1 LSSPQTRVVG
11 KTSQLCGIPAG
22 ANLPWSSGENIEESI
37 MQHTNVVLLQSD
49 PNIAQT
55 LAALL
60 SNSFH
65 LVHVVRS
72 VDDLRHAAAKHRPA
86 AIVLDLESVDL
97 SDIEALKKD
106 FDGVRVICNHRVA
119 DEEMWTR
126 SLSVGADDC
135 CPSSDMRAIL
145 SSATRADQVCRQ
157 MAA

>member
-1 LSSPQTRVVG
+1 
-11 KTSQLCGIPAG
+11 
-22 ANLPWSSGENIEESI
+22 
-37 MQHTNVVLLQSD
+37 MQHTNIVLLQSD

-65 LVHVVRS
+65 RVEVTKS
-72 VDDLRHAAAKHRPA
+72 VDELRQAAAKHRPA
-86 AIVLDLESVDL
+86 AIVLDLESASL
-97 SDIEALKKD
+97 ADIEKLKKE

-126 SLSVGADDC
+126 TLSVGADDC
-135 CPSSDMRAIL
+135 CPSSDMRGIL
-145 SSATRADQVCRQ
+145 SSAVRESQISRH